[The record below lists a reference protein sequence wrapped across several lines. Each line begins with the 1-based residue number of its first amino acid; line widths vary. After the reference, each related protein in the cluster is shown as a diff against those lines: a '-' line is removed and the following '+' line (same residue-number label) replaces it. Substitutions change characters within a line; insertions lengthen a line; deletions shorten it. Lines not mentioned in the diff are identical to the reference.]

1 MAYYTVWAHFFI
13 VFLNFRRCLNV
24 CGCHFST
31 LFSFSK
37 LFARPFPATRR
48 SSRFVFLLS
57 SSGFFGLCVGL
68 SGTSLTLCSDDD
80 LVLLFI
86 WTGGRASPLGFDP
99 LARARRARRAGSIGV
114 GQETGDADGV
124 DKYRYGRW
132 WLVYIKALIWL
143 LPVALASTEEMLM
156 GQIPLFN

>member
-57 SSGFFGLCVGL
+57 SSGFFELCVGL
-68 SGTSLTLCSDDD
+68 SGTSLTLCSDHDF
-80 LVLLFI
+80 VLLFI

-114 GQETGDADGV
+114 V
-124 DKYRYGRW
+124 RFYRLGC
-132 WLVYIKALIWL
+132 
-143 LPVALASTEEMLM
+143 
-156 GQIPLFN
+156 